1 MLMGMLTD
9 ADADDEAGDAD
20 YDGRNARTDDGG
32 DDVDDDN
39 HPVGYNDRGKHGTVA
54 RFSLLFSL
62 FLIQRSSV

>member
-20 YDGRNARTDDGG
+20 YDDRGACSDDGG
-32 DDVDDDN
+32 DDVDNDN
-39 HPVGYNDRGKHGTVA
+39 HPVGYNDRGKHGTFA

-62 FLIQRSSV
+62 FIIQHSSV

>member
-1 MLMGMLTD
+1 MPTTMIAVLVLMMV
-9 ADADDEAGDAD
+9 
-20 YDGRNARTDDGG
+20 G

>member
-20 YDGRNARTDDGG
+20 YDDRGACSDDGG

-39 HPVGYNDRGKHGTVA
+39 HPVGYNDHDFDTA
-54 RFSLLFSL
+54 PQISLRRKMY
-62 FLIQRSSV
+62 IV